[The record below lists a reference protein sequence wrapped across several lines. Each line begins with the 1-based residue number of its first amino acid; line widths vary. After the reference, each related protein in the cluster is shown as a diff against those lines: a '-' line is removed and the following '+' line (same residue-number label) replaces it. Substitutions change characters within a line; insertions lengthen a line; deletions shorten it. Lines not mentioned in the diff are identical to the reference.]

1 MILVSVLPYLIGMSG
16 PLYLL
21 AALVLGFGF
30 LYWTLLLMFKP
41 KQSTAMDTFR
51 YSIVYLM
58 VLFPVLLADH
68 YLFP

>member
-1 MILVSVLPYLIGMSG
+1 
-16 PLYLL
+16 
-21 AALVLGFGF
+21 
-30 LYWTLLLMFKP
+30 
-41 KQSTAMDTFR
+41 MDTFR